1 MAGKLLIRQ
10 AHQEDL
16 DALMTQQNMIRTS
29 GGTLVGYIT
38 KHGQHGMQLYA
49 GDVADLAVALGRVRH
64 WDDKSGKTKHK
75 ALTRQDVFEAIMFTR
90 P

>member
-1 MAGKLLIRQ
+1 MACIPTIRQ
-10 AHQEDL
+10 AHQEVL
-16 DALMTQQNMIRTS
+16 DALMAQQNVIRTS

-49 GDVADLAVALGRVRH
+49 GDVADLAVALGRVRQ
-64 WDDKSGKTKHK
+64 WDAGKTVSHT
-75 ALTRQDVFEAIMFTR
+75 LTRQDVFEAIMFTR